1 MRCSYNNVYCLPNLF
16 FYGFCQFSWG
26 ISLSNWL
33 CQLNSVFLVLCSVTV
48 WHPELIQMSRE
59 QVNFLLLLCWR
70 REKILHPASA
80 LITRIILFLMVDY
93 SQDHRWCRIQDRSCC
108 SLLIFA
114 QRSNQVQKSS
124 PQGKRSIQIS
134 KWSKGCARG
143 ACSLPAT
150 SNLSWCLV
158 WRYLCLILSCCLY
171 PSGDFLE
178 SFQTMKF
185 RAETQHS
192 NQSSSFKP

>member
-124 PQGKRSIQIS
+124 PQGKRRS
-134 KWSKGCARG
+134 KYPSEVKVVQEGPAV
-143 ACSLPAT
+143 SLPPPTCLGA
-150 SNLSWCLV
+150 WCGGIYA
-158 WRYLCLILSCCLY
+158 WS
-171 PSGDFLE
+171 
-178 SFQTMKF
+178 
-185 RAETQHS
+185 
-192 NQSSSFKP
+192 